1 MIDFLTVISF
11 WGFVVCFI
19 IFIVKAIRRKN
30 LKPIGVAIAVCVIVF
45 GLCGIVSPSSESE
58 EKSQIEQTE
67 QPDTTVG
74 IQVSDSAIQEAQTQG
89 LEETQAETSEP
100 EIEYDDL
107 KKMFLEITTKTTED
121 EINDLIKE
129 YGLEFTVE
137 DYNGTPKE
145 SKYRIAYDDKVALQK
160 YGDSG
165 ESLEVTFS
173 KEDGSLLIAE
183 YFNEASFMEAILYNY
198 GVYWDFREDTPNN
211 EYTGYY
217 YHKPGETEGGITMKY
232 NNGNSYETGYHSVS
246 NAKEALESID
256 K

>member
-1 MIDFLTVISF
+1 M
-11 WGFVVCFI
+11 
-19 IFIVKAIRRKN
+19 
-30 LKPIGVAIAVCVIVF
+30 
-45 GLCGIVSPSSESE
+45 
-58 EKSQIEQTE
+58 
-67 QPDTTVG
+67 
-74 IQVSDSAIQEAQTQG
+74 
-89 LEETQAETSEP
+89 
-100 EIEYDDL
+100 
-107 KKMFLEITTKTTED
+107 
-121 EINDLIKE
+121 
-129 YGLEFTVE
+129 
-137 DYNGTPKE
+137 
-145 SKYRIAYDDKVALQK
+145 
-160 YGDSG
+160 
-165 ESLEVTFS
+165 TFS